1 MAIYSFLFHNYCMLP
16 LLPFERIA
24 KKAGAKRISKEALE
38 ELRDAMDEI
47 GTDIAEKS
55 VKISRHANK
64 RTVMAEDVRFVL
76 KNDRK

>member
-1 MAIYSFLFHNYCMLP
+1 MAIYSFLSYNYCMLP

-24 KKAGAKRISKEALE
+24 KKSGAKRISKQALE
-38 ELRDAMDEI
+38 ELRDIMDEI
-47 GTDIAEKS
+47 GTDIAEKA

-76 KNDRK
+76 KTDKK